1 MEQNTT
7 SQAAQKQGVKKKK
20 SIKQK
25 LLAFFKARRAIP
37 DLMRDLWHIDADFRP
52 QGKQ

>member
-25 LLAFFKARRAIP
+25 LLAFLKLAAPYLI
-37 DLMRDLWHIDADFRP
+37 
-52 QGKQ
+52 